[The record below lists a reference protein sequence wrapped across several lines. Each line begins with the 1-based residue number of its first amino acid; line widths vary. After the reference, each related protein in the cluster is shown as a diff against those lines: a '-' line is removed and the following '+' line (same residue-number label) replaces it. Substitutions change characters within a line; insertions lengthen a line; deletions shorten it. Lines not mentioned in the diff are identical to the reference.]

1 MTLWFLQSNSKSQI
15 FLYICWLFISFIC
28 SVSFLYCF
36 SIHYYKAILLQFSV
50 KHQKYDNHMQ
60 SKCLIQLKFRF
71 IVEKK
76 HRKQGNIL
84 IKVKEIIKEVL
95 NIWKKY
101 WDVKDWKK
109 F

>member
-1 MTLWFLQSNSKSQI
+1 MKWLYDSFKAIAKVKI

-60 SKCLIQLKFRF
+60 LDIFPSYSDKCLIQLKFRF
-71 IVEKK
+71 IVEKT
-76 HRKQGNIL
+76 
-84 IKVKEIIKEVL
+84 
-95 NIWKKY
+95 
-101 WDVKDWKK
+101 
-109 F
+109 